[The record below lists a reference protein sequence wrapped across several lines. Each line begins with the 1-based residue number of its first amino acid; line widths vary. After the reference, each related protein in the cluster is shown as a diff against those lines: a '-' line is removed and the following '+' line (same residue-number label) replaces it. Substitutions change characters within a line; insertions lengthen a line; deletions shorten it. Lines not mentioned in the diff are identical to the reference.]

1 MTVSL
6 HNIEAYINSTTA
18 LSVISASITI
28 DEGWAPYCQATLEI
42 PFDESILPALD
53 PRSGVRIK
61 IYATQ
66 TYGVSELVNSLT
78 TTFGGGTLASITS
91 VWNGDL
97 VSDVSA
103 AYFTPFNT
111 SGINHNYRRS
121 FDLTLRSRTIDAA
134 NSVITLD
141 IASDEALLQD
151 YALVATIPYV
161 PTFFDVRTITSK
173 VLNRIGSVLTPGTT
187 NGTIASDAATWLP
200 GQTAWEYLQPLIQS
214 VGLRLYAD
222 ENRNWYLVTSGSIT
236 PGLVELDATDTIVG
250 ASDSISRDDNL
261 WFDAVV
267 ITYRW
272 TNSLGETVIA
282 YDTAA
287 NDPFSK
293 VVHFEYE
300 TAYPGPGGAAA
311 ILARAQTRGRT
322 NNVSAISDYRVSPTT
337 ACTISL
343 PSLPLQTGTISA
355 VTWNYP
361 SDEMTVKTRTE

>member
-1 MTVSL
+1 MTISL
-6 HNIEAYINSTTA
+6 HNIEAYIDGVTP

-28 DEGWAPYCQATLEI
+28 DEGWAPYCQATLEV
-42 PFDESILPALD
+42 PFDADILTALD
-53 PRSGVRIK
+53 PRLGGRIK

-66 TYGVSELVNSLT
+66 TYGVSELLSVLSS
-78 TTFGGGTLASITS
+78 TFGGGTVGS
-91 VWNGDL
+91 VTAAWTGDL
-97 VSDVSA
+97 LSDISE
-103 AYFTPFNT
+103 AYFAPYNA
-111 SGINHNYRRS
+111 SGVNYNYRRS
-121 FDLTLRSRTIDAA
+121 YDLTLRARTIDPAA
-134 NSVITLD
+134 STITLD
-141 IASDEALLQD
+141 LSSDEALLQD
-151 YALVATIPYV
+151 YALVDTLPYV

-173 VLNRIGSVLTPGTT
+173 VLNRIGRVLTPGTT
-187 NGTIASDAATWLP
+187 NGTVAADAAEWVP

-222 ENRNWYLVTSGSIT
+222 ENRNWYLVENGAVN

-272 TNSLGETVIA
+272 TNDLGETVLA

-287 NDPFSK
+287 SDPFSK

-300 TAYPGPGGAAA
+300 SAYPGPGGAAA
-311 ILARAQTRGRT
+311 ILARAQTRGRI
-322 NNVSAISDYRVSPTT
+322 NEVSAVSDYRVTPTT
-337 ACTISL
+337 ACEVTL
-343 PSLPLQTGTISA
+343 PALPTQSGTVSA

-361 SDEMTVKTRTE
+361 ADEMTVKTRTE